1 MAICIIKIIFK
12 YFRYNGRNM
21 RDAHKDLNL
30 NDDHFNKATE
40 FFKKILKDD
49 LKVQPALVQEV
60 MMYIE
65 PLRSQIT

>member
-1 MAICIIKIIFK
+1 
-12 YFRYNGRNM
+12 M

-30 NDDHFNKATE
+30 NDDHFNKASDY
-40 FFKKILKDD
+40 FKSICKEMNLKP
-49 LKVQPALVQEV
+49 QIIQEV